1 MMFTN
6 YHPPDHRALQC
17 RNKTDLDKINGRQLS
32 VHIKEKKKRGFDV
45 KLQKFK
51 YTHSQNPFTKYS
63 VNNLLIIHHLE
74 ESAQLTEN
82 NPSVLQK
89 MEYAIL
95 EKAKK
100 KKKKGSRGQACPGS

>member
-1 MMFTN
+1 M
-6 YHPPDHRALQC
+6 
-17 RNKTDLDKINGRQLS
+17 
-32 VHIKEKKKRGFDV
+32 
-45 KLQKFK
+45 
-51 YTHSQNPFTKYS
+51 
-63 VNNLLIIHHLE
+63 NNLLIIHPLE

-100 KKKKGSRGQACPGS
+100 KKRKEAEARPALDPDEVPQTCPEMPATGKLPIQQVGRADKTGSGHAGC

>member
-51 YTHSQNPFTKYS
+51 YTQTR
-63 VNNLLIIHHLE
+63 IHK
-74 ESAQLTEN
+74 T
-82 NPSVLQK
+82 VLQST
-89 MEYAIL
+89 L
-95 EKAKK
+95 
-100 KKKKGSRGQACPGS
+100 